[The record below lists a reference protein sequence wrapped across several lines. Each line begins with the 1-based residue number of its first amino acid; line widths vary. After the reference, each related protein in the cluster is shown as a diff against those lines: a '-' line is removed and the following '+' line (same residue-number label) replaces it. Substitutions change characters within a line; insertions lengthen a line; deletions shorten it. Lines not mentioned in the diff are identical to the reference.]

1 MKIKLNNILDK
12 LLEKMNLRRIEKEE
26 KGQVIKFE
34 TKMEEQKSRKGA
46 LNESEL
52 KKEKVEEKKAYAK
65 IRIMK
70 NRRKWGF
77 CAE

>member
-34 TKMEEQKSRKGA
+34 T
-46 LNESEL
+46 
-52 KKEKVEEKKAYAK
+52 
-65 IRIMK
+65 
-70 NRRKWGF
+70 
-77 CAE
+77 